1 MNKLTLRFRLT
12 LLTGCILVGIT
23 ILLTLISIY
32 NVDNKFV
39 QPNVAGKMLNR
50 ESIEQM
56 QPLEKEILDN
66 DLNEGLA
73 VSIEVKEAQKQFNVQ
88 IIMWL
93 ITTIVI
99 GIGATYIL
107 VGKALKPVSDLNKS
121 VKSIGE
127 HNLSQRI
134 ENINTKDEIGD
145 LAISFN
151 NMLDRLEKSFL
162 YRKSFAANAAHELK
176 TPLTIIKSGVQ
187 VLKLDP
193 SPTIEDYKENVDIT
207 EQSTQRLIQ
216 VVDDLL
222 ALASEEAEEFFH
234 NIELKKLFEEIVDE
248 LQPLCIKKNTNI
260 HLDIC
265 NEKIR
270 GNQTL
275 LYRVFFNLIENAVK
289 FNDNNGTVTVG
300 TSVHDEVMIIT
311 ISDTGLGI
319 PKESLPLIFEPFYRV
334 DQSRTRQ
341 LGGSGL
347 GLSIVKTIVEKH
359 KGTIS
364 VNSIVNVGTTFEVNL
379 PRK

>member
-12 LLTGCILVGIT
+12 LLTGCILVAIT
-23 ILLTLISIY
+23 ILLTLISIH

-39 QPNVAGKMLNR
+39 QPNITGKMLNR
-50 ESIEQM
+50 ESVEQI
-56 QPLEKEILDN
+56 QPFNTEIIDK
-66 DLNEGLA
+66 DSIKGLA
-73 VSIEVKEAQKQFNVQ
+73 VSVEVKEAQKQFNVQ
-88 IIMWL
+88 SIMWM
-93 ITTIVI
+93 IAIIVV

-107 VGKALKPVSDLNKS
+107 VGKALKPVSDLSKS

-127 HNLSQRI
+127 HSLSQRI
-134 ENINTKDEIGD
+134 ENINTEDEIGD

-151 NMLDRLEKSFL
+151 KMLDRLEKSFM

-176 TPLTIIKSGVQ
+176 TPLTIIKSGIQ

-207 EQSTQRLIQ
+207 ELSTQRLIQ

-222 ALASEEAEEFFH
+222 ALASEEAEELFH
-234 NIELKKLFEEIVDE
+234 DIELKDVFEAIIDE
-248 LQPLCIKKNTNI
+248 LKPLCMEKNTNI
-260 HLDIC
+260 HVDIC

-270 GNQTL
+270 GNPTL

-289 FNDNNGTVTVG
+289 FNDTHGTVTVG
-300 TSVHDEVMIIT
+300 TSVHDDVLTIT
-311 ISDTGLGI
+311 ISDTGMGI
-319 PKESLPLIFEPFYRV
+319 PKKALSMIFEPFYRV
-334 DQSRTRQ
+334 DKSRTRQ

-364 VNSIVNVGTTFEVNL
+364 VNSILHVGTTFEVNL